1 MANSWIKLFEKWK
14 LIITYNKPAISLP
27 ILFKSKNENIFKTT
41 NQPKKKKK
49 DREKEKVPSGGNR
62 APDHRC
68 KGSSLYLL
76 RHTTKGELNCKINY
90 F

>member
-1 MANSWIKLFEKWK
+1 MKICLKQQIKLGKQRTK
-14 LIITYNKPAISLP
+14 TTTTTTT
-27 ILFKSKNENIFKTT
+27 TT
-41 NQPKKKKK
+41 NQTKKK
-49 DREKEKVPSGGNR
+49 RERKEEKVPSGGNR

-76 RHTTKGELNCKINY
+76 RHTMKGKLNCKINY

>member
-41 NQPKKKKK
+41 NQAKKKKK
-49 DREKEKVPSGGNR
+49 K
-62 APDHRC
+62 
-68 KGSSLYLL
+68 
-76 RHTTKGELNCKINY
+76 
-90 F
+90 